1 MIQGLSEIPWQ
12 SRLFDSLIVFQNYRV
27 DVALGKLGRHARLF
41 PVQAPE
47 ATNYPLTIA
56 ISPGEQLRLRLIYN
70 ENRLGRDTI
79 EAIAEDLPAML
90 SALGASRPAS
100 TISDIL
106 DQMPA
111 ERRGKAAATAAA
123 AQSARLPVVSR
134 IAPKGETERRLVDIW
149 SELLGKSDVGV
160 DDNFFDVGG
169 QSLLLLRMHQ
179 LIENAFGVRVP
190 IVKLLQYPT
199 IRALA
204 TQLGSPSRQNLPAR
218 HSELA
223 AERALKQR
231 TALAR
236 QRVKPNVG

>member
-1 MIQGLSEIPWQ
+1 M
-12 SRLFDSLIVFQNYRV
+12 
-27 DVALGKLGRHARLF
+27 
-41 PVQAPE
+41 
-47 ATNYPLTIA
+47 
-56 ISPGEQLRLRLIYN
+56 SPGEQLSLRLIYN
-70 ENRLGRDTI
+70 ENRLDRDTI
-79 EAIAEDLPAML
+79 EAIAEDLPATL
-90 SALGASRPAS
+90 SALGASRPGS

-123 AQSARLPVVSR
+123 AQSARRQVVSR

-169 QSLLLLRMHQ
+169 QSLLLLRMHR

-204 TQLGSPSRQNLPAR
+204 TQLGSPSRQSIPAR
-218 HSELA
+218 HSESPPS
-223 AERALKQR
+223 ER
-231 TALAR
+231 
-236 QRVKPNVG
+236 